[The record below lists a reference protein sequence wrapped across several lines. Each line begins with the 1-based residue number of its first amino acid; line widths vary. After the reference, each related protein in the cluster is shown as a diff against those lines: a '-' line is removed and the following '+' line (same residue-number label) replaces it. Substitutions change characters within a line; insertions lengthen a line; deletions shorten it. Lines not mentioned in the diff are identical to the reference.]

1 MNHLII
7 AKSKATG
14 IVYKF
19 INSSTGIVLRLGSI
33 DCGYKVGDIIENL
46 RPPTPSNFIFIKEPI
61 TFKEL

>member
-1 MNHLII
+1 MNYLII

-19 INSSTGIVLRLGSI
+19 ISSNTGIVLS
-33 DCGYKVGDIIENL
+33 GYKVGDIIEDW
-46 RPPTPSNFIFIKEPI
+46 RPPTPRNFIFIKEPI